1 MTRSTKKKSK
11 PTDAAVP
18 QIELA
23 SITNIPLNK
32 LAFSGRNVRK
42 TNAAM
47 SIDVLADSI
56 ARRSL
61 LQSLSVRPLLDDA
74 GLETGTYEVQAG
86 QRRLRALHLL
96 VEAGRLAADAPIP
109 CVVKTTGM
117 LEDDSLAE
125 NSDRQALHP
134 LDQFRA
140 FATLRENGLPEEDI
154 AAAYAVTPTI
164 VKQRLKLAAASPAL
178 LDAYAADELSL
189 EQLMAF
195 CITDDHARQDDLW
208 LSIQRGQVHPAAHTI
223 RRLLTE
229 DTIPAS
235 DARVRFIGT
244 ETYVAA
250 GGTITRDLFSNA
262 DESYLQDAALVTR
275 LVTEKL
281 EAVRQE
287 HLHQG
292 WKWAEAAIDL
302 PYNAASGMRR
312 LQPSEI
318 PLSRKA
324 QKHYDKLVSDLD
336 QLRDEYDQS
345 EDYSEDT
352 ERRIEELETQIEAI
366 DRRPPHFDKED
377 MARAGVLIDLDGSGL
392 LNIRYGLVRREDE
405 PQEPSTDRPSG
416 VATVDDGETAE
427 DAVGTT
433 TADDADLGTDLS
445 MGLVQDLTSYRTVAL
460 RDAMARHF
468 DVAFLAVLHAMC
480 LTHFNYYG
488 SRSCLQLTVRSHFSD
503 NAPGLEDMDAA
514 KSVTARHDAWQQR
527 LPEAAEELWETLVT
541 FGPDDR
547 ADLFAHCA
555 SLTVNAVRER
565 HNNDRERLRHADQL
579 ATSLGLDMLR
589 AGWAPTVET
598 YFGRVTKTNILQA
611 VREAKDERSAQ
622 LIDHL
627 KKQDMAKEAQ
637 RLVAGT
643 GWLPELLRV
652 SAATNEMDGAN
663 ADPGEL
669 PAFLAGP
676 MDGPDEAA

>member
-1 MTRSTKKKSK
+1 
-11 PTDAAVP
+11 
-18 QIELA
+18 
-23 SITNIPLNK
+23 
-32 LAFSGRNVRK
+32 VRK

-47 SIDVLADSI
+47 SIEALAESI

-61 LQSLSVRPLLDDA
+61 LQSLSVRPLRDDA
-74 GLETGTYEVQAG
+74 GQETGTYEVQAG

-96 VEAGRLAADAPIP
+96 VKSGRLAADAPIP

-140 FATLRENGLPEEDI
+140 FAALRENGMPEEDV

-164 VKQRLKLAAASPAL
+164 VRQRLKLAAASPAL
-178 LDAYAADELSL
+178 LDAYAAEEITL

-208 LSIQRGQVHPAAHTI
+208 LSIRRGQVHPAAHTI

-235 DARVRFIGT
+235 DARVRFIGADA
-244 ETYVAA
+244 YIAA

-275 LVTEKL
+275 LVAEKL

-287 HLHQG
+287 HLDQG

-302 PYNAASGMRR
+302 PYNATSGMRR
-312 LQPSEI
+312 LQPSEV
-318 PLSRKA
+318 PLSRKE
-324 QKHYDKLVSDLD
+324 QKHYDKLVADLD
-336 QLRDEYDQS
+336 QLREEYDQS
-345 EDYSEDT
+345 EDNSEET
-352 ERRIEELETQIEAI
+352 ERRIEALETQVEAI
-366 DRRPPHFDKED
+366 DRRPPHFDKHD
-377 MARAGVLIDLDGSGL
+377 MARAGVMIDLDTSGL
-392 LNIRYGLVRREDE
+392 LNIRYGLIRREDE
-405 PQEPSTDRPSG
+405 PQQPSEAHPAS
-416 VATVDDGETAE
+416 ATGDVDGAGEQTE
-427 DAVGTT
+427 TI
-433 TADDADLGTDLS
+433 TADDADLGTELS
-445 MGLVQDLTSYRTVAL
+445 MGLVQDLTSYRTIAL
-460 RDAMARHF
+460 RDAMAQNF

-488 SRSCLQLTVRSHFSD
+488 SRNSLQLTVRSHFPD
-503 NAPGLEDMDAA
+503 KAPGLEEMDAA
-514 KSVTARHDAWQQR
+514 KSVAARHDAWQQR
-527 LPEAAEELWETLVT
+527 LPEAAEDLWETLVT

-565 HNNDRERLRHADQL
+565 HSNDRERLRHADQL
-579 ATSLGLDMLR
+579 ATSLGLDVLR

-627 KKQDMAKEAQ
+627 KKQEMAKEAQ

-643 GWLPELLRV
+643 GWLPELLRAPESWDQPV
-652 SAATNEMDGAN
+652 TTHASTES
-663 ADPGEL
+663 L
-669 PAFLAGP
+669 PDFLAETVG
-676 MDGPDEAA
+676 DDDVEAAA